1 VSVAGAL
8 DAFQIRVGNWTGE
21 YVGRRDAFKD
31 NALCQ
36 FSLAVDTNVPGSAH
50 FYCGQQQ
57 IGRFVSIQHVDP
69 IYYSQMKLCN
79 VDVLYR

>member
-8 DAFQIRVGNWTGE
+8 DAFQIRVGNWTGD
-21 YVGRRDAFKD
+21 VGRRDAFRD
-31 NALCQ
+31 NALCK
-36 FSLAVDTNVPGSAH
+36 FSLAVDTNVLGSAH
-50 FYCGQQQ
+50 FYCGHPQM
-57 IGRFVSIQHVDP
+57 GRFVSIEHVDP